1 MGRRRRRR
9 APVPTEGTGD
19 EVQTPRDKPLSG
31 ALWAGAVDTVGGETL
46 ASLLRATQIHGCVT
60 ACGLVAGTD
69 LPLTVYPFILRGVAL
84 AGVTSQNCP
93 MPLRLQIW
101 QNYARNWRLERLSS
115 LAREVDLQGLPAAIE
130 EIRAGQIR
138 GRVIV
143 RVSNEES

>member
-1 MGRRRRRR
+1 
-9 APVPTEGTGD
+9 
-19 EVQTPRDKPLSG
+19 
-31 ALWAGAVDTVGGETL
+31 
-46 ASLLRATQIHGCVT
+46 
-60 ACGLVAGTD
+60 
-69 LPLTVYPFILRGVAL
+69 
-84 AGVTSQNCP
+84 